1 MEHLIAERLSR
12 IYNEGREN
20 EVRALD
26 EVSFS
31 LEEGSFNVVLGA
43 SGAGKSTLLNLLGG
57 MDKATSGRL
66 LLGEEDIAS
75 YDEKRLSLYRRED
88 IGFVFQFYNLM
99 EKLTALENVELSA
112 SVAKNPLPAKEILD
126 SVGLSKRAR
135 NFPSELSGGEQQ
147 RVAIARAIVKNP
159 KFLLAD
165 EPTGALDSRTGG
177 QIVSLL
183 VKVAHEYG
191 KTVVVVTHNSVIA
204 ECAEHLIRLRDGK
217 VEEDLVQEHPRL
229 PEEIEL

>member
-1 MEHLIAERLSR
+1 MEHLIADRLSR

-31 LEEGSFNVVLGA
+31 LDEGSFNVVLGA
-43 SGAGKSTLLNLLGG
+43 SGAGKSTLLNILGG

-75 YDEKRLSLYRRED
+75 YDERRLSLYRRED

-112 SVAKNPLPAKEILD
+112 SVAKNPLSAKDVLEN
-126 SVGLSKRAR
+126 VGLSKRAR

-177 QIVSLL
+177 QILSLL
-183 VKVAHEYG
+183 VKVAHEFG

-217 VEEDLVQEHPRL
+217 VEEDVRNERPRL
-229 PEEIEL
+229 PEEIEW

>member
-1 MEHLIAERLSR
+1 MEHLIADRLSR

-31 LEEGSFNVVLGA
+31 LDEGSFNVVLGA
-43 SGAGKSTLLNLLGG
+43 SGAGKSTLLNILGG

-75 YDEKRLSLYRRED
+75 YDERRLSLYRRED

-112 SVAKNPLPAKEILD
+112 SVAKNPLSAKDALEN
-126 SVGLSKRAR
+126 VGLSKRAR

-177 QIVSLL
+177 QILSLL
-183 VKVAHEYG
+183 VKVAHEFG

-217 VEEDLVQEHPRL
+217 VEEDVRNERPRL
-229 PEEIEL
+229 PEEIEW